1 MKFSAHLARCN
12 NSASKA
18 DEVMHAATGIVTAVA
33 GLLQAAQAWHDIF
46 YPEDEGQS
54 QSQTAAEW

>member
-33 GLLQAAQAWHDIF
+33 GLLQAAQALHDIF
-46 YPEDEGQS
+46 YPEDEG
-54 QSQTAAEW
+54 